1 MSQPT
6 PTPTPHGHRP
16 SVYTVAAS
24 VWAAIDIGAL
34 LIQILLLFLFQPDKG
49 LLPSPNWL
57 TDPIAGWVVGNILG
71 ALLYRSMLRLS
82 PSVVAAG
89 ALVLVALA
97 PVVLV
102 KYAALAA
109 FVAALVIGLAAGSLF
124 WRARQHADAEL
135 L

>member
-1 MSQPT
+1 
-6 PTPTPHGHRP
+6 
-16 SVYTVAAS
+16 
-24 VWAAIDIGAL
+24 
-34 LIQILLLFLFQPDKG
+34 
-49 LLPSPNWL
+49 
-57 TDPIAGWVVGNILG
+57 
-71 ALLYRSMLRLS
+71 MLRLS

-124 WRARQHADAEL
+124 WRARRHANAEL